1 MIPKQHRK
9 KAAVGAL
16 AVGLVAGGE
25 GLRTVAYKDPVGI
38 PTICFGETKGV
49 KMGDRKT
56 PEECQN
62 MLEVRLEEFYGNA
75 LACLPELENQGEK
88 RKAAHISLIYNI
100 GAGAYCKSS
109 VVRLAK
115 AGYWKESC
123 DAFLKFRF
131 AKGIPLPGLTNRRNH
146 EREYCLAPT

>member
-16 AVGLVAGGE
+16 AVSLVAGGE
-25 GLRTVAYKDPVGI
+25 GLRTMAYKDPVGI

-56 PEECQN
+56 PQECQN
-62 MLEVRLEEFYGNA
+62 MLELRLEEFYGNA
-75 LACLPELENQGEK
+75 LACLPELENQSEK

-100 GAGAYCKSS
+100 GGGAYCKSS
-109 VVRLAK
+109 VVALSR
-115 AGYWKESC
+115 AGHWEAGC

-131 AKGIPLPGLTNRRNH
+131 AKGIPLPGLTNRRKH
-146 EREYCLAPT
+146 EREYCLAPA